1 MESINHAFTKNFF
14 KKGNFF
20 TYINGENKKITSR
33 VEDVIP
39 ESRYKVNTVLGLK
52 EYVSDAAILLN
63 NGMCVRIE
71 VDYTH
76 KSKNKVCICNKENIA
91 LLNICNMQ
99 SYETLKRKKEI
110 LQDMLQEG
118 LKLSC
123 SCDSFFLQKVS
134 SLKDK
139 EFISHYEDKENKNII
154 LGTANGEKVIIHTT
168 GNNKNLKKKNE
179 FFWDEVFPEKEYDF
193 SIDFFS
199 NIC

>member
-20 TYINGENKKITSR
+20 TYIKNNKKITSR
-33 VEDVIP
+33 IKDVIP
-39 ESRYKVNTVLGLK
+39 ESRYKVNTALGLK

-76 KSKNKVCICNKENIA
+76 KSKNKICICNKKENIA
-91 LLNICNMQ
+91 SLNICNMQ

-123 SCDSFFLQKVS
+123 SCDSFSLQKVLP
-134 SLKDK
+134 LKDK

-154 LGTANGEKVIIHTT
+154 LGTANGEEIIIHAT
-168 GNNKNLKKKNE
+168 GNNTNLKKKNE
-179 FFWDEVFPEKEYDF
+179 IFWNEVFPEKEYDF

>member
-20 TYINGENKKITSR
+20 TYIKDGKKITSR
-33 VEDVIP
+33 VKDVIP
-39 ESRYKVNTVLGLK
+39 ESRYKVNTALGLK

-76 KSKNKVCICNKENIA
+76 KSKNKICICNKKENIA
-91 LLNICNMQ
+91 SLNICNMQ

-123 SCDSFFLQKVS
+123 SCDSFSLQKVLP
-134 SLKDK
+134 LKDK

-154 LGTANGEKVIIHTT
+154 LGTANGEEIIIHTT
-168 GNNKNLKKKNE
+168 GNNTNLKKKNE
-179 FFWDEVFPEKEYDF
+179 IFWNEVFPEKEYDF